1 MSSSHEMTST
11 FQAVTNWLT
20 SNNDNDGG
28 DKIEVSKKNLEIFMS
43 EMFYP
48 TPSEFKPWEKYFS
61 ISPSTETASPTIRN
75 SGDGKKEKKPFTE
88 NRSRYSLFPIRDRL
102 AFEFYKKHESIM
114 WSASELHYDV
124 DAKEYPTLPKRY
136 QTIYKQFLAFFAPG
150 DGVITLQA
158 VKFLE
163 DAIKREAPEEECF
176 LLTQLHAEQIH
187 AETYGLAIANVVP
200 ESEWD
205 EVFSAIDNLPCV
217 ASKAEFIEK
226 YMYAEDAPI
235 GLRYLAGAFAEG
247 TFFTALFALVFFF
260 RRKNNFKTFCSAN
273 ALIMRD
279 ETLHRDYNAAMA
291 KRHGGFTDE
300 RAHALAREAVEI
312 EIDHLKF
319 ILAEP
324 IDSVEAD
331 RASGLTIEAVTD
343 YVKTLADQVLVLS
356 GVSPCFN
363 VNAMLPWMMD
373 IGLPGKEN
381 FYETLVTKYSQISVK
396 DAMSMAEATHHQNTS
411 ETSGTTG
418 SGQKEMDFVNN
429 PDDVDI

>member
-1 MSSSHEMTST
+1 
-11 FQAVTNWLT
+11 
-20 SNNDNDGG
+20 
-28 DKIEVSKKNLEIFMS
+28 
-43 EMFYP
+43 
-48 TPSEFKPWEKYFS
+48 
-61 ISPSTETASPTIRN
+61 
-75 SGDGKKEKKPFTE
+75 
-88 NRSRYSLFPIRDRL
+88 
-102 AFEFYKKHESIM
+102 M
-114 WSASELHYDV
+114 WSASELHYEV
-124 DAKEYPTLPKRY
+124 DAKEYQTLPKRY

-163 DAIKREAPEEECF
+163 DAIRREAPEEECF
-176 LLTQLHAEQIH
+176 LLIQLHAEQIH

-200 ESEWD
+200 ENEWE

-217 ASKAEFIEK
+217 AAKAEFIEK
-226 YMYAEDAPI
+226 YMYSDDSI

-279 ETLHRDYNAAMA
+279 ETLHRDYNSAMA
-291 KRHGGFTDE
+291 KRHGGFSEE
-300 RAHALAREAVEI
+300 RAHQLAKEAVEI
-312 EIDHLKF
+312 ELDHLKF
-319 ILAEP
+319 ILQEP
-324 IDSVEAD
+324 IDSLEAD
-331 RASGLTIEAVTD
+331 RASGLTIESVSD
-343 YVKTLADQVLVLS
+343 YVKTLADQVLILS

-396 DAMSMAEATHHQNTS
+396 DAMAMAGTSHATGIHHQNAEG
-411 ETSGTTG
+411 ETSANVETPKTDA
-418 SGQKEMDFVNN
+418 MNN

>member
-1 MSSSHEMTST
+1 MSLQCSTSAVAT
-11 FQAVTNWLT
+11 LTASQAVMNWLT
-20 SNNDNDGG
+20 SSADPGSG
-28 DKIEVSKKNLEIFMS
+28 DEKVEISKKNLEALIS
-43 EMFYP
+43 EMFFP
-48 TPSEFKPWEKYFS
+48 TPSEFKPWDKYFS
-61 ISPSTETASPTIRN
+61 ISPTTADSSSPI
-75 SGDGKKEKKPFTE
+75 KKPKKPFTE

-163 DAIKREAPEEECF
+163 DAIRREAPEEECF

-205 EVFSAIDNLPCV
+205 EVFNAIDNLPCV
-217 ASKAEFIEK
+217 AAKAEFIEK
-226 YMYAEDAPI
+226 YMYSEDASI

-291 KRHGGFTDE
+291 KRHGGFSEE

-319 ILAEP
+319 ILSEP
-324 IDSVEAD
+324 IDSIEAD

-396 DAMSMAEATHHQNTS
+396 DAMSMAESSHHDGSSSHHQTA
-411 ETSGTTG
+411 
-418 SGQKEMDFVNN
+418 QKETDFVNN